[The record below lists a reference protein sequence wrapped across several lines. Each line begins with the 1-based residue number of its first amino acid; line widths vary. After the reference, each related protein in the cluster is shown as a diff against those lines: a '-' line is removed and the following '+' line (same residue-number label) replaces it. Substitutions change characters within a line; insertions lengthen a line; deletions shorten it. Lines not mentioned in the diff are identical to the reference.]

1 MMRRFFQLGLAATA
15 VAAMAT
21 GTAFATPVL
30 MSVSTTDSSNTVH
43 SLVITGTGANPSTVA
58 YSNSNF
64 YGWNLES
71 FLYNINQTQITVP
84 QTVGTSY
91 SPSVTPFALD
101 LQTLSA
107 ACMMS
112 SCNPLTISIS
122 DVGFTSPLIA
132 NGLLS
137 NVGGTLT
144 GNGSVTQTAYFDPFN
159 QYFGQTVA
167 IPAVTVSGPG
177 AVSGSA
183 VGGDPWPMGDST
195 AYSLTLTDTLTAS
208 CSQSNCATYSLDNN
222 IASAPEPGT
231 LALFGAGL
239 LGLGLLLSRR
249 RAADRA

>member
-1 MMRRFFQLGLAATA
+1 MRRFFQLGLAVT
-15 VAAMAT
+15 VLTAMAS
-21 GTAFATPVL
+21 GTAFATPVW
-30 MSVSTTDSSNTVH
+30 MKISTTDSTNTVH

-58 YSNSNF
+58 YSNSDF

-71 FLYNINQTQITVP
+71 FLYNINQSQITVP

-107 ACMMS
+107 ACALS
-112 SCNPLTISIS
+112 SCNALTISIS

-132 NGLLS
+132 GGLLS

-144 GNGSVTQTAYFDPFN
+144 GNGSVTQTAYFDPLN
-159 QYFGQTVA
+159 RYFGQTVA
-167 IPAVTVSGPG
+167 IPAVAVSGPG

-183 VGGDPWPMGDST
+183 AGGGPWPWGDST
-195 AYSLTLTDTLTAS
+195 AYSLTLTDTLTAN
-208 CSQSNCATYSLDNN
+208 CSGSNCATFSLDNN
-222 IASAPEPGT
+222 ITSVPEPGT

-239 LGLGLLLSRR
+239 LGIGLLVRRR
-249 RAADRA
+249 RATREG